1 VTYTKQNW
9 VDGQTGGTPLSADR
23 LNYLEEGL
31 RVAAAD
37 ATAAAALVP
46 GAGTDLTALINSFV
60 APFNSSQPYREP
72 TTTEKNNGVAGIQRL
87 AISGADSAGLLTP
100 LGFTISSGIDSVT
113 KKPYILAYNE
123 FGTDRSWGLYL
134 VDLSAPIRL
143 IIECPHPVSDQYSEL
158 MGLQHWQAV
167 SGTLL
172 MLAGAHRDA
181 AAALADVAHQT
192 GSLFHGVAASFADM
206 KLPQIQHHGFADA
219 TAPGLTQV
227 VSAGTGIV
235 GSAIRRVSQE
245 LTSAGFTVGN
255 AWDSSGSG
263 TSLTATTN
271 VQGID
276 AAAKNTTW
284 IHVENNATTRN
295 SVDSRRLAVASVI
308 AAQTEGLA
316 YADGAVPLANAV
328 TGQFP
333 NNVGTANTAGTS
345 AFASRSDHIHKERQ
359 ATLDRITT
367 AETNITTLQ
376 AYATVIGGEYRA
388 SAQQS
393 LAVGANKMQFGTTIQ
408 AATGIT
414 WNGTD
419 AFTVVTAGRYAF
431 GAFAK
436 IPVVANNSASI
447 SIVSGTTYPS
457 TGTGQLTGED
467 FSYSTTDISCS
478 ATRFLAAGTSITCWI
493 YNNSAST
500 NTAFSARPAE
510 FFCWRVG

>member
-1 VTYTKQNW
+1 VTYIKQNW

-72 TTTEKNNGVAGIQRL
+72 NSTELANGVAGIQRL
-87 AISGADSAGLLTP
+87 AISGADAAGLLSP

-143 IIECPHPVSDQYSEL
+143 ILEVPHPVAETSTEL
-158 MGLQHWQAV
+158 MGLKHWQGV

-172 MLAGAHRDA
+172 MVAGAHKDA
-181 AAALADVAHQT
+181 NSGLADVSLHT
-192 GSLFHGVAASFADM
+192 GSLFHGVAASFASM
-206 KLPQIQHHGFADA
+206 KLPQIQYHGYADA
-219 TAPGLTQV
+219 TAPTLTHV

-235 GSAIRRVSQE
+235 GSAIKRVSVE
-245 LTSAGFTVGN
+245 LASAGFTVGN

-263 TSLTATTN
+263 SGLTATTN

-276 AAAKNTTW
+276 AASKNATWVHVTT
-284 IHVENNATTRN
+284 NATTRA
-295 SVDSRRLAVASVI
+295 STDARTLTVTAVA

-316 YADGAVPLANAV
+316 FADGGLAFGSGTPVNIGSANA
-328 TGQFP
+328 
-333 NNVGTANTAGTS
+333 AGTS
-345 AFASRSDHIHKERQ
+345 AFPSHVDHVH
-359 ATLDRITT
+359 ADNPTTLGRITT
-367 AETNITTLQ
+367 AETNIGTLQ

-414 WNGTD
+414 WNGVD

-493 YNNSAST
+493 YNNSGAT
-500 NTAFSARPAE
+500 NTAFSTRPAE